1 MCAQDNLESDYD
13 DFITA
18 FPDPVKVL
26 QKQEMELAYEHPM
39 LLRSLG
45 KQNMT
50 AKEIHSLFWDPDEE
64 KYTKTIKTVYRHLE
78 ALETAGL
85 VKEAGHRKPKD
96 SRLTEKLYCR
106 SAVVFFARDRDEIP
120 KWWMSGEGKL
130 LFKKLSDVSKEFFAI
145 PNENIGTFQKL
156 MIEFYSARTDVL
168 EKFLL
173 EISDNKEM
181 TEILSGQGIDEIKF
195 ILGMVGLLGAM
206 AKNPELLNSLQR
218 IIP

>member
-1 MCAQDNLESDYD
+1 MCAQENLESDYD

-26 QKQEMELAYEHPM
+26 QKQEMELAYEHT
-39 LLRSLG
+39 LLLTSLG
-45 KQNMT
+45 KKNMT

-64 KYTKTIKTVYRHLE
+64 KYTKTIKTVYRYLE

-85 VKEAGHRKPKD
+85 VKEGGHRKPKD

-120 KWWMSGEGKL
+120 KWWMSGEGKS

-145 PNENIGTFQKL
+145 PDNDISVFQKL
-156 MIEFYSARTDVL
+156 MIEFYSARTDVV
-168 EKFLL
+168 ERFLL
-173 EISDNKEM
+173 EISDNKEL

-195 ILGMVGLLGAM
+195 ILGMVGLLGVLT
-206 AKNPELLNSLQR
+206 KNPELMGSLQK